1 MAACVATGPAC
12 VRLLVGACGAFAF
25 ACSSQTAQP
34 IAVEAESLY
43 QDGLEHLHG
52 GGLLEAEQ
60 DFLKLSKLPSYL
72 GLTALARLRLADA
85 QFHQRKFE
93 EAIETY
99 HSFVQRH
106 DGNENVPYALFMVAK
121 AHVEMM
127 PSDFWA
133 LPPVHELDLSSV
145 QQARKQLERFVRQHP
160 RSRYVTEALLLR
172 DRCLDVLDAH
182 NHYVIEFYRDAGQ
195 WVGVVARLH
204 QAMQEHPARTH
215 TLDNYALLAEAYEHL
230 AWRQRAVDVWRV
242 IGARWPQTSVGSA
255 AAATVTQFEREM
267 ARAKARGEASEM
279 PAEPPPTAEV
289 KPEKLTDRELEE
301 G

>member
-1 MAACVATGPAC
+1 MAPFAATRPTRARLLSGLAGACV
-12 VRLLVGACGAFAF
+12 L
-25 ACSSQTAQP
+25 ACSPQTAQP
-34 IAVEAESLY
+34 VAVEAEALY
-43 QDGLEHLHG
+43 LDGMEHLHG

-60 DFLKLSKLPSYL
+60 DFVKLSKLPSYL

-106 DGNENVPYALFMVAK
+106 DGNENVPYAVFMVAK

-127 PSDFWA
+127 PAEFWA
-133 LPPVHELDLSSV
+133 LPPVHELDLSAV
-145 QQARKQLERFVRQHP
+145 QQARKQVERFVRQYP
-160 RSRYVTEALLLR
+160 RSRFVTEALQLR

-182 NHYVIEFYRDAGQ
+182 NRYVVAFYRDAGQ
-195 WVGVVARLH
+195 WIGVVARLH

-215 TLDNYALLAEAYEHL
+215 TLDNYVLLADAYERL
-230 AWRQRAVDVWRV
+230 AWRQRAVDMWRA
-242 IGARWPQTSVGSA
+242 IGARWPHSGAGA
-255 AAATVTQFEREM
+255 AAVGTVARLEREM
-267 ARAKARGEASEM
+267 ADAKARGEASAM

-301 G
+301 S